1 MADRDVTE
9 NVMAEHVM
17 ADRGPQALPPVDAAD
32 FRAGMALLA
41 GAVNVVTTLGPD
53 GPAGFTATA
62 VCSVSAE
69 PPMLLVCLNGASSA
83 APAFAAARAL
93 CVNTLTPGLAGI
105 GQAFGGRTAMAERFA
120 AGQWRT
126 GKSGAPVLAGSLVAF
141 EAEIDRVAE
150 VGTHRVLFCR
160 VVAVHA
166 GDAAQGAS
174 LYWNRGFHALSAQG
188 A

>member
-1 MADRDVTE
+1 
-9 NVMAEHVM
+9 MAEQVM
-17 ADRGPQALPPVDAAD
+17 ADAVTADQSMADAVEEALPPVDAAA

-69 PPMLLVCLNGASSA
+69 PPMLLVCLNTASSA

-93 CVNTLTPGLAGI
+93 CVNTLTPALAGI
-105 GQAFGGRTAMAERFA
+105 GQAFGGKTAMAERFA
-120 AGQWRT
+120 AGRWLT
-126 GKSGAPVLAGSLVAF
+126 GKSGAPVLDASLVAF
-141 EAEIDRVAE
+141 EAEIVEVTE

-174 LYWNRGFHALSAQG
+174 LYWNRGFHALCAQG